1 MYKVRNITSN
11 VSSTIFTNRPLGYI
25 ARQLAQKSLNRNLD
39 FMRASLLASVNPLV
53 STDIPQIA
61 GLTEIQKESVLS
73 FSEERVSQENQEE
86 MEANLLDSI
95 LALNKKMSHQLG
107 LIVNAEQSS
116 SILIRQ
122 ATATSIKQT
131 ENTDPSSVITVEWKL
146 RQPFQINVVRE
157 QKVQVDDV
165 TTESDW
171 LYQQLSSVE
180 LNLLN
185 EFNDRAQEAVLL
197 VLESLALDI

>member
-1 MYKVRNITSN
+1 
-11 VSSTIFTNRPLGYI
+11 
-25 ARQLAQKSLNRNLD
+25 
-39 FMRASLLASVNPLV
+39 MRASLLASVNPLV

-61 GLTEIQKESVLS
+61 GLTDIQRESALS
-73 FSEERVSQENQEE
+73 FTEERLHQDSQEE
-86 MEANLLDSI
+86 MEAILLDSI

-122 ATATSIKQT
+122 ATSTSIKQV
-131 ENTDPSSVITVEWKL
+131 DDASSVITVEWKL
-146 RQPFQINVVRE
+146 RQPFQINVIRE
-157 QKVQVDDV
+157 QKPVEDV

-171 LYQQLSSVE
+171 LYRQLSSVE

>member
-1 MYKVRNITSN
+1 
-11 VSSTIFTNRPLGYI
+11 
-25 ARQLAQKSLNRNLD
+25 
-39 FMRASLLASVNPLV
+39 MRASLLASVNPLV

-73 FSEERVSQENQEE
+73 FSQERLLQDSQEE
-86 MEANLLDSI
+86 MEAILLDSI

-107 LIVNAEQSS
+107 LIVNAKQSS

-122 ATATSIKQT
+122 ATSIKQVD
-131 ENTDPSSVITVEWKL
+131 TDSSSVITVEWKL
-146 RQPFQINVVRE
+146 RQPFQINVIRE
-157 QKVQVDDV
+157 QTKEV
-165 TTESDW
+165 TSESDW
-171 LYQQLSSVE
+171 LYLQLSSVE
-180 LNLLN
+180 TNLFN

>member
-1 MYKVRNITSN
+1 M
-11 VSSTIFTNRPLGYI
+11 GYI